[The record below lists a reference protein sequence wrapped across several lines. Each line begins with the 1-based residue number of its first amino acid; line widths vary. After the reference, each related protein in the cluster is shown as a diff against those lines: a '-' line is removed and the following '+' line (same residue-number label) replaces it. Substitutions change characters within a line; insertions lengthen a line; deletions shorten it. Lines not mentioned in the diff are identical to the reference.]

1 MTTGTVVSKISP
13 TQPGTRWKLL
23 CLWRPCSRPAQSSW
37 FFVHECLVNSERLE
51 KSKPTGQKLQ
61 NNKSVKIV
69 ISNLVT
75 FLVCFIPYHV
85 AVLIYFWAKTRPQ

>member
-1 MTTGTVVSKISP
+1 MVFCSTNV
-13 TQPGTRWKLL
+13 LL
-23 CLWRPCSRPAQSSW
+23 ILKGLRNRNPQD
-37 FFVHECLVNSERLE
+37 
-51 KSKPTGQKLQ
+51 KKLQ

-75 FLVCFIPYHV
+75 FLVCFIPYHA